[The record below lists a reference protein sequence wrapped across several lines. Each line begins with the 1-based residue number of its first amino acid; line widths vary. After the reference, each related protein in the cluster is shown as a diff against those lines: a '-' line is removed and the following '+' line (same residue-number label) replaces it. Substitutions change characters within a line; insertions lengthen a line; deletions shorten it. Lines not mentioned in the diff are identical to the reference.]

1 MGNKDATSF
10 VAQFTH
16 NAMRIVIGFLF
27 LLHGLEKL
35 FGMFGADPVELISRL
50 GVAGLLEAV
59 GGALIL
65 LGLFTRPVAFILAGE
80 MAFAYFTAHLPRGL
94 VPLMNG
100 GERAVF
106 YSWVFLFFAANGAGV
121 FSLDR
126 LFRAR
131 RGSREAG

>member
-1 MGNKDATSF
+1 MGNKDASSV

-35 FGMFGADPVELISRL
+35 FGMFGREPVELISRL
-50 GVAGLLEAV
+50 GAAGLLEAV

-65 LGLFTRPVAFILAGE
+65 LGLFTRPVAFILSGE

-126 LFRAR
+126 LLRAR